1 MKKIHITFLH
11 NMFYAIFVPTTKVFR
26 ETKEFFNFEIRLKT
40 IRVSTQKKRIIVMRG
55 LPKTDLLCCS
65 GRVL

>member
-1 MKKIHITFLH
+1 MKKLHIALFS
-11 NMFYAIFVPTTKVFR
+11 NMFYTIFVPTTKSFR
-26 ETKEFFNFEIRLKT
+26 ETKEFFNFEIRFENY
-40 IRVSTQKKRIIVMRG
+40 IRVHQKRIIVMRG

>member
-1 MKKIHITFLH
+1 
-11 NMFYAIFVPTTKVFR
+11 MFYTIFAPTTKSLR
-26 ETKEFFNFEIRLKT
+26 ETKEFFNFEIRFENY
-40 IRVSTQKKRIIVMRG
+40 IRVHQKRIIVMRG

>member
-1 MKKIHITFLH
+1 MKLLHIAFLS
-11 NMFYAIFVPTTKVFR
+11 NMFYAIFVLTTQSFR

-40 IRVSTQKKRIIVMRG
+40 ICVSTQKKRIIVMRG

-65 GRVL
+65 GKVL

>member
-1 MKKIHITFLH
+1 
-11 NMFYAIFVPTTKVFR
+11 MFYAIFVPTSKR
-26 ETKEFFNFEIRLKT
+26 NLETKEFLNFEIRIENY
-40 IRVSTQKKRIIVMRG
+40 IRVYQKIGIIVMRG